1 MTVVNASG
9 SMFQNA
15 SNFAIHGGTFIVV
28 SNDEKEKIHK
38 WLNAPDCTINFQ
50 AADDKR
56 TKGTGQWILNHPEY
70 IKWKQSSSMLW
81 IQGKAGSGKTIL
93 FTTVIRD
100 LKQIAPE
107 NIWYHYF
114 DSRDNTDSKSTFRGL
129 YDECN
134 RQGLTASSPATQD
147 LAMVL
152 KEVLET
158 TSGGYIVLDAMDECC
173 ETAKVVAWMQSLCE
187 KFFILFTSRYGP
199 GAHVLKRCLTIL
211 LENGDALVDE
221 DIAKYLEEEVEEC
234 HFRGDLKAEVI
245 DTLKE
250 KAQGQFRWVDCQLR
264 TLKICGSPRVVRK
277 ALRNLPK
284 DLIETYS
291 QAMLRTWE
299 REENR
304 EDAHHLLLWLT
315 YAFEPLTVRK
325 IADIMTIDLENN
337 CVDGKA
343 GEMEV
348 KIHSIIDST
357 LVAIDI
363 HSNVQLAHASV
374 KEFIIHKHYS
384 SQTVGLFSINE
395 LLAHEK
401 IAQACIIY
409 LMQFTSIGRIQ
420 SCWELND
427 NSLMPYAVE
436 YWPKHAKF
444 VEDSEYQ
451 GPLHDMIMEFAK
463 GGKKVSSTG

>member
-70 IKWKQSSSMLW
+70 IKWKQSPSMLW

-114 DSRDNTDSKSTFRGL
+114 DSRDNTDSKSTFRGYILSLLLQVGASRTGIHPSLKRL

-147 LAMVL
+147 LGMVL

-173 ETAKVVAWMQSLCE
+173 ETAKVLAWMQ
-187 KFFILFTSRYGP
+187 K
-199 GAHVLKRCLTIL
+199 
-211 LENGDALVDE
+211 NGDALVDE

-234 HFRGDLKAEVI
+234 HFGGDLKAEVI

-250 KAQGQFRWVDCQLR
+250 KAQGQ
-264 TLKICGSPRVVRK
+264 
-277 ALRNLPK
+277 LPAK
-284 DLIETYS
+284 NTEDLWIT
-291 QAMLRTWE
+291 
-299 REENR
+299 
-304 EDAHHLLLWLT
+304 
-315 YAFEPLTVRK
+315 
-325 IADIMTIDLENN
+325 
-337 CVDGKA
+337 
-343 GEMEV
+343 
-348 KIHSIIDST
+348 
-357 LVAIDI
+357 
-363 HSNVQLAHASV
+363 
-374 KEFIIHKHYS
+374 
-384 SQTVGLFSINE
+384 
-395 LLAHEK
+395 
-401 IAQACIIY
+401 
-409 LMQFTSIGRIQ
+409 Q
-420 SCWELND
+420 SCAE
-427 NSLMPYAVE
+427 SFEKSA
-436 YWPKHAKF
+436 
-444 VEDSEYQ
+444 
-451 GPLHDMIMEFAK
+451 
-463 GGKKVSSTG
+463 